1 MHAHLRH
8 HPLGCASGSNWR
20 IATLLTGSVCV
31 QGTNDVTH
39 DRWRAYADPNGKII
53 EAIFNISDLVQQYA
67 PNATILIAAPII
79 TNNINDANDKER
91 QDAFA
96 ARVHNLSS
104 DVEKRRYIVGDMM
117 EALTGNDLREDGC
130 VARTHTPRLM

>member
-53 EAIFNISDLVQQYA
+53 EAIFNISDLVQNYA
-67 PNATILIAAPII
+67 PNATILIAAPIL
-79 TNNINDANDKER
+79 TINFENDKEQ

-96 ARVHNLSS
+96 VRVHNQSS
-104 DVEKRRYIVGDMM
+104 DVENRRYIVGDMM
-117 EALTGNDLREDGC
+117 TALTENDLRDGC
-130 VARTHTPRLM
+130 VARTQTPRLM